1 MTIFESESKISE
13 LAKVNESNFLV
24 RFKDKT
30 GQTFSFNLN
39 KDSFSSIN
47 ELPYTIKMKII
58 IDVEEENLI

>member
-24 RFKDKT
+24 RFKDEA